1 MYGFKLMVLVCAR
14 PSCLSVFAAVNA
26 DDERF
31 LSRLHERRIIVCTAL
46 AYGVRHNEEEE
57 EEALVR

>member
-1 MYGFKLMVLVCAR
+1 M
-14 PSCLSVFAAVNA
+14 FAAVNA

-31 LSRLHERRIIVCTAL
+31 LSRLHERRIIVRTAL